1 LDTLRRLATI
11 KNCHSVWAVASLHA
25 EQQRLDAVHRVLYE
39 SFQAGDAIVYLGNMI
54 GRGPMVRQSVDALL
68 AFRRE
73 LIAQPAVFAGDLI
86 YLRGVQEELF
96 DKLLQLQFSQSPQD
110 IAEWMLRNGL
120 ASTLQAYGSSASE
133 LTAVA
138 QLPATQISRYT
149 AKLREAIRAAPGHAA
164 FYSSLKRAAALDTG
178 SLLFVHAGLDPYRP
192 LAAQTDAF
200 WWGNTAFMQMNQPY
214 QGFERV
220 VTGWHPEHR
229 GVFEAAYYTLFDAGA
244 GFGGKLLLGQFS
256 PRGNLLQVFE
266 A

>member
-1 LDTLRRLATI
+1 
-11 KNCHSVWAVASLHA
+11 
-25 EQQRLDAVHRVLYE
+25 
-39 SFQAGDAIVYLGNMI
+39 M
-54 GRGPMVRQSVDALL
+54 
-68 AFRRE
+68 
-73 LIAQPAVFAGDLI
+73 
-86 YLRGVQEELF
+86 QEELF

-133 LTAVA
+133 LRAVA

-220 VTGWHPEHR
+220 VTGCTPSI
-229 GVFEAAYYTLFDAGA
+229 EACLKRLTTRSSMQALALGRSCYSASLVRAVICCRSLKPSAETCGAKQRVILANSKAGRLA
-244 GFGGKLLLGQFS
+244 Q
-256 PRGNLLQVFE
+256 R
-266 A
+266 